1 MTKPTLMF
9 HNNTHFEELEQLQE
23 LEPNEGLSPKKIK
36 QNKIR
41 KNNKKIKRALNN
53 HDWEKLEELEG
64 YGINVK

>member
-9 HNNTHFEELEQLQE
+9 HNNHYFEEVEQQQ

-41 KNNKKIKRALNN
+41 KNNKKIKRALDN